1 MFTYKLLSL
10 PLMKWNA
17 LKERLKNLRHIY
29 RLVIMND
36 ETFEEVGSYRLTM
49 LNFYIL
55 LSSIIVVVAFIVI
68 LMIAATPLKKYI
80 PGYGTGIAEKEVRIL
95 NRSIDSLESQVNAYH
110 LYYENVQRMLVN
122 DVQTADDVRNTE
134 EISPLTDSLQPVE
147 ASELDEQLRKEV
159 ELDQIGAIVQQS
171 ESRSFQNR
179 RTSLA
184 QIYFIPPLNGE
195 ISAAFTPDKGHLGVD
210 VLAPKNTPVKAALDG
225 YVFLSDWTLET
236 GNTIGIQHENN
247 IITFYKHNSSL
258 LKKAGSYV
266 KAGEAIAIIGN
277 TGTLSDG
284 PHLHF
289 EMWYNGKPMNPID
302 YISF

>member
-1 MFTYKLLSL
+1 
-10 PLMKWNA
+10 MKWNA
-17 LKERLKNLRHIY
+17 LKERLQNLRHIY

-55 LSSIIVVVAFIVI
+55 LSSIVVVVAIIVVA
-68 LMIAATPLKKYI
+68 LIAVTPLKKYI
-80 PGYGTGIAEKEVRIL
+80 PGYGTGIAQQEVRVL
-95 NRSIDSLESQVNAYH
+95 TRSIDSLEAQVQAYD
-110 LYYENVQRMLVN
+110 LYYENVQKMLVN
-122 DVQTADDVRNTE
+122 DVETEDDIRMSGE
-134 EISPLTDSLQPVE
+134 AEGSLDSIEPV
-147 ASELDEQLRKEV
+147 APSDVDEQLRKEV
-159 ELDQIGAIVQQS
+159 ELDQIGAIVQSGQD
-171 ESRSFQNR
+171 RSFQNR

-184 QIYFIPPLNGE
+184 QIYFVPPLNGE
-195 ISAAFTPDKGHLGVD
+195 ISAPFAPDKEHLGVD
-210 VLAPKNTPVKAALDG
+210 VLAPKNTPIKAALDG
-225 YVFLSDWTLET
+225 YVFISDWTLET
-236 GNTIGIQHENN
+236 GNTIGIQHDNN

-258 LKKAGSYV
+258 LKEAGSYV

-277 TGTLSDG
+277 TGTQSDG

>member
-1 MFTYKLLSL
+1 
-10 PLMKWNA
+10 MKWNA
-17 LKERLKNLRHIY
+17 LKERLQNLRHIY

-55 LSSIIVVVAFIVI
+55 LSSIVVVVAFFVI
-68 LMIAATPLKKYI
+68 ILVAATPLKKYI
-80 PGYGTGIAEKEVRIL
+80 PGYGTGVAEKEVRTL
-95 NRSIDSLESQVNAYH
+95 NRSIDSLEEQMNAYH

-122 DVQTADDVRNTE
+122 DVQTADDIRNTE
-134 EISPLTDSLQPVE
+134 EVNATLDSLEPVE
-147 ASELDEQLRKEV
+147 PSELDEQLRKEV

-171 ESRSFQNR
+171 ENRSFQNR

-184 QIYFIPPLNGE
+184 QIYFVPPLNGE

-236 GNTIGIQHENN
+236 GNTIGIQHDNN

>member
-1 MFTYKLLSL
+1 
-10 PLMKWNA
+10 MKWNA
-17 LKERLKNLRHIY
+17 LKERLQNLRHIY

-55 LSSIIVVVAFIVI
+55 LSSIVVVVAIIVVA
-68 LMIAATPLKKYI
+68 LIAVTPLKKYI
-80 PGYGTGIAEKEVRIL
+80 PGYGTGIAQQEVRVL
-95 NRSIDSLESQVNAYH
+95 TRSIDSLEAEIEAYD
-110 LYYENVQRMLVN
+110 LYYENVQKMLVN
-122 DVQTADDVRNTE
+122 DVETEDDIRMSGEVE
-134 EISPLTDSLQPVE
+134 ESLDSIEPV
-147 ASELDEQLRKEV
+147 APSEVDDQLRKEV
-159 ELDQIGAIVQQS
+159 ELDQIGAIVQNGQD
-171 ESRSFQNR
+171 RSFQNR

-184 QIYFIPPLNGE
+184 QIYFVPPLNGE
-195 ISAAFTPDKGHLGVD
+195 ISAPFAPDREHLGVD
-210 VLAPKNTPVKAALDG
+210 VLAPKNTAIKAALDG
-225 YVFLSDWTLET
+225 YVFISDWTLET
-236 GNTIGIQHENN
+236 GNTIGIQHDNN

-277 TGTLSDG
+277 TGTQSDG

>member
-1 MFTYKLLSL
+1 
-10 PLMKWNA
+10 MKWNA
-17 LKERLKNLRHIY
+17 LKNRLQNLRHIY

-55 LSSIIVVVAFIVI
+55 LSSIVVVVAIIVVA
-68 LMIAATPLKKYI
+68 LIAVTPLKKYI
-80 PGYGTGIAEKEVRIL
+80 PGYGTGIAEKEVRAL
-95 NRSIDSLESQVNAYH
+95 TRAIDSLEMEINAYN
-110 LYYENVQRMLVN
+110 LYYENVQRMLVH
-122 DVQTADDVRNTE
+122 DVQTEDDIRE
-134 EISPLTDSLQPVE
+134 SGAIDASLDSLDPVE
-147 ASELDEQLRKEV
+147 PSEVDVQLRKEV
-159 ELDQIGAIVQQS
+159 ELDQIGAIVQSGQD
-171 ESRSFQNR
+171 RSFSNR
-179 RTSLA
+179 SKSLA
-184 QIYFIPPLNGE
+184 QIYFIPPVNGE
-195 ISAAFTPDKGHLGVD
+195 ISAPFAPDKGHLGVD
-210 VLAPKNTPVKAALDG
+210 VLAPKNTPVKTALDG
-225 YVFLSDWTLET
+225 FVFISDWTLET

>member
-1 MFTYKLLSL
+1 
-10 PLMKWNA
+10 MKWNA
-17 LKERLKNLRHIY
+17 LKERLQNLRHIY

-55 LSSIIVVVAFIVI
+55 LSSIVVVVAIIVVA
-68 LMIAATPLKKYI
+68 LIAVTPLKKYI
-80 PGYGTGIAEKEVRIL
+80 PGYGTGIAQQEVRVL
-95 NRSIDSLESQVNAYH
+95 TRSIDSLEAEIEAYD
-110 LYYENVQRMLVN
+110 LYYENVQKMLVN
-122 DVQTADDVRNTE
+122 KVETEDDIRRSGEVE
-134 EISPLTDSLQPVE
+134 GSLDSIEPVE
-147 ASELDEQLRKEV
+147 PSDVDEQLRKEV
-159 ELDQIGAIVQQS
+159 ELDQIGAIVQSGQ
-171 ESRSFQNR
+171 ERSFQNR

-184 QIYFIPPLNGE
+184 QIYFVPPLNGE
-195 ISAAFTPDKGHLGVD
+195 ISAPFAPDKEHLGVD
-210 VLAPKNTPVKAALDG
+210 VLAPKNTAIKAALDG
-225 YVFLSDWTLET
+225 YVFISDWTLET
-236 GNTIGIQHENN
+236 GNTIGIQHDNN

-277 TGTLSDG
+277 TGTQSDG

>member
-1 MFTYKLLSL
+1 
-10 PLMKWNA
+10 MKWNA
-17 LKERLKNLRHIY
+17 LKERLQNLRHIY

-55 LSSIIVVVAFIVI
+55 LSSIVVVVAIIVVA
-68 LMIAATPLKKYI
+68 LIAVTPLKKYI
-80 PGYGTGIAEKEVRIL
+80 PGYGTGIAQQEVRVL
-95 NRSIDSLESQVNAYH
+95 TRSIDSLEDQIEAYD
-110 LYYENVQRMLVN
+110 LYYENVQKMLVN
-122 DVQTADDVRNTE
+122 DVETEDDIRMSGDIE
-134 EISPLTDSLQPVE
+134 GGLDSIEPVTP
-147 ASELDEQLRKEV
+147 SDVDEQLRKEV
-159 ELDQIGAIVQQS
+159 ELDQIGAIVQS
-171 ESRSFQNR
+171 GEDRSFQNR
-179 RTSLA
+179 RTSLS
-184 QIYFIPPLNGE
+184 QIYFVPPLNGE
-195 ISAAFTPDKGHLGVD
+195 ISAPFAPDKGHLGAD
-210 VLAPKNTPVKAALDG
+210 ILAPKNTAIKAALDG
-225 YVFLSDWTLET
+225 YVFISDWTLET
-236 GNTIGIQHENN
+236 GNTIGIQHDNN

-258 LKKAGSYV
+258 LKEAGSYV

>member
-1 MFTYKLLSL
+1 
-10 PLMKWNA
+10 MKWNA
-17 LKERLKNLRHIY
+17 LKERLQNLRHIY

-55 LSSIIVVVAFIVI
+55 LSSIVVVVAIIVVA
-68 LMIAATPLKKYI
+68 LIAVTPLKKYI
-80 PGYGTGIAEKEVRIL
+80 PGYGTGIAQQEVRVL
-95 NRSIDSLESQVNAYH
+95 TRSIDSLEAEIEAYD
-110 LYYENVQRMLVN
+110 LYYENVQKMLVN
-122 DVQTADDVRNTE
+122 KVETEDDIRRSGEVE
-134 EISPLTDSLQPVE
+134 GSLDSIEPVE
-147 ASELDEQLRKEV
+147 PSDVDEQLRKEV
-159 ELDQIGAIVQQS
+159 ELDQIGAIVQSGQD
-171 ESRSFQNR
+171 RSFQNR

-184 QIYFIPPLNGE
+184 QIYFVPPLNGE
-195 ISAAFTPDKGHLGVD
+195 ISAPFAPDKEHLGVD
-210 VLAPKNTPVKAALDG
+210 VLAPKNTAIKAALDG
-225 YVFLSDWTLET
+225 YVFISDWTLET
-236 GNTIGIQHENN
+236 GNTIGIQHDNN

-277 TGTLSDG
+277 TGTQSDG

>member
-1 MFTYKLLSL
+1 VFTYKLLSL

>member
-1 MFTYKLLSL
+1 
-10 PLMKWNA
+10 MKWNA
-17 LKERLKNLRHIY
+17 FRERLQNLKHTY

-55 LSSIIVVVAFIVI
+55 LSSVVVVVAVIVVA
-68 LMIAATPLKKYI
+68 LIAVTPLKKYI
-80 PGYGTGIAEKEVRIL
+80 PGYGTGIAEKEVRAL
-95 NRSIDSLESQVNAYH
+95 NRSIDSLEAEISAYH
-110 LYYENVQRMLVN
+110 LYYDNVQRMLVN
-122 DVQTADDVRNTE
+122 DVQTAEDVRMDGQVSTSIDSIE
-134 EISPLTDSLQPVE
+134 PVQPSP
-147 ASELDEQLRKEV
+147 LDEQLRKEV
-159 ELDQIGAIVQQS
+159 ELDQIGTIVQQGQD
-171 ESRSFQNR
+171 RSFQNR

-184 QIYFIPPLNGE
+184 QIYFVPPLNGE
-195 ISAAFTPDKGHLGVD
+195 ISAPFMPNRDHLGVD

-236 GNTIGIQHENN
+236 GNTIGIQHDNN

-289 EMWYNGKPMNPID
+289 EMWYNGKPMNPMD

>member
-1 MFTYKLLSL
+1 MN
-10 PLMKWNA
+10 WNA
-17 LKERLKNLRHIY
+17 LKERLKNLKHIY

-49 LNFYIL
+49 LNVYIL
-55 LSSIIVVVAFIVI
+55 LSSIIVVVAFFVIV
-68 LMIAATPLKKYI
+68 LVAATPLKKYI
-80 PGYGTGIAEKEVRIL
+80 PGYGTGVAEKEVRML
-95 NRSIDSLESQVNAYH
+95 NRSIDSLENQINAYH

-122 DVQTADDVRNTE
+122 DVQTADDIRNTE
-134 EISPLTDSLQPVE
+134 EINPTLDSLEPVE
-147 ASELDEQLRKEV
+147 PSELDEQLRKEV

-171 ESRSFQNR
+171 ENRSFQNR

-184 QIYFIPPLNGE
+184 QIYFVPPLNGE
-195 ISAAFTPDKGHLGVD
+195 ISAAFMPDKDHLGVD

-236 GNTIGIQHENN
+236 GNTIGIQHDNN

>member
-1 MFTYKLLSL
+1 
-10 PLMKWNA
+10 MKWNA

>member
-1 MFTYKLLSL
+1 MFTHKLLSL
-10 PLMKWNA
+10 PPMNWNA
-17 LKERLKNLRHIY
+17 LKERLQNLRHIY

-55 LSSIIVVVAFIVI
+55 LSSVVVVVAFFVI
-68 LMIAATPLKKYI
+68 LLIAATPLKKYI
-80 PGYGTGIAEKEVRIL
+80 PGYGTGIAEKEVRVL
-95 NRSIDSLESQVNAYH
+95 NQSIDSLESQVNAYH

-122 DVQTADDVRNTE
+122 DVQTADDIRNTE
-134 EISPLTDSLQPVE
+134 EVNPTFDSLEPVE
-147 ASELDEQLRKEV
+147 PSALDGQLRKEV

-184 QIYFIPPLNGE
+184 QIYFVPPLNGE
-195 ISAAFTPDKGHLGVD
+195 ISAPFTPDNGHLGVD
-210 VLAPKNTPVKAALDG
+210 VLAPKNTPVKATLDG

-236 GNTIGIQHENN
+236 GNTIGIQHDNN

>member
-1 MFTYKLLSL
+1 MN
-10 PLMKWNA
+10 WNA
-17 LKERLKNLRHIY
+17 LKERLQNLRHIY

-55 LSSIIVVVAFIVI
+55 LSSIVVVVAIIVVA
-68 LMIAATPLKKYI
+68 LIAVTPLKKYI
-80 PGYGTGIAEKEVRIL
+80 PGYGTGIAQQEVRVL
-95 NRSIDSLESQVNAYH
+95 TRSIDSLEAEIEAYD
-110 LYYENVQRMLVN
+110 LYYENVQKMLVN
-122 DVQTADDVRNTE
+122 KVETEDDIRRSGEVE
-134 EISPLTDSLQPVE
+134 GSLDSIEPVE
-147 ASELDEQLRKEV
+147 PSDVDEQLRKEV
-159 ELDQIGAIVQQS
+159 ELDQIGAIVQSGQD
-171 ESRSFQNR
+171 RSFQNR

-184 QIYFIPPLNGE
+184 QIYFVPPLNGE
-195 ISAAFTPDKGHLGVD
+195 ISAPFAPDKDHLGVD
-210 VLAPKNTPVKAALDG
+210 VLSPKNTAIKATLDG
-225 YVFLSDWTLET
+225 YVFISDWTLET
-236 GNTIGIQHENN
+236 GNTIGIQHDNN

-277 TGTLSDG
+277 TGTQSDG